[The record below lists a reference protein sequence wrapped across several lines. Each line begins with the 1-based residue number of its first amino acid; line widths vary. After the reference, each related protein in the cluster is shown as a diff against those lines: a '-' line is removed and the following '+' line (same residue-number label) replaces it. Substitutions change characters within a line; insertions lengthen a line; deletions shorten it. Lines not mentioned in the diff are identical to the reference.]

1 MNSNKRQIL
10 VIVEGS
16 KTDYNLMT
24 HLLNVYG
31 ISQDHNMVAYD
42 TNIYSLY
49 NVVFATDDP
58 DSIDILQLL
67 KEHEKDSKKKRI
79 FNQRYTD
86 ILLIFDFDPQDPN
99 FSPQKILEM
108 VNFFVESS
116 DMGKLYLN
124 YPMVEAFY
132 HMKSIPDDD
141 YNTYSVSMEELKKH
155 LYKARVSKENRNH
168 DYRKFDANKFECDIV
183 IKQNIIKANYIIE
196 SEKTADNILPQAID
210 ILKVQ
215 LKNMKDNGYIAVLST
230 CVFYIFDYNPKLLNG

>member
-31 ISQDHNMVAYD
+31 ISQDHNIVAYD

-58 DSIDILQLL
+58 DSIDILQSL

-141 YNTYSVSMEELKKH
+141 Y
-155 LYKARVSKENRNH
+155 
-168 DYRKFDANKFECDIV
+168 
-183 IKQNIIKANYIIE
+183 
-196 SEKTADNILPQAID
+196 KT
-210 ILKVQ
+210 K
-215 LKNMKDNGYIAVLST
+215 Y
-230 CVFYIFDYNPKLLNG
+230 Y